1 MPRKGPLSGS
11 PIAPAL
17 SVTPYAP
24 PPAPPGF
31 SPAETKVWGD
41 VFASM
46 REIAPSA
53 YPLARAYCTV
63 VVGMDEAADDIRN
76 CDPEEKR
83 KLEHLYKR
91 HLVLLKSVCALAT
104 RLRLCPSAR
113 TRKDP
118 IRPNLHVQKPWQ
130 GFEDEPA

>member
-1 MPRKGPLSGS
+1 MPRKGSIGS

-17 SVTPYAP
+17 TVTPYAP
-24 PPAPPGF
+24 PPAPADF
-31 SPAETKVWGD
+31 SQAEAKLWAD

-53 YPLARAYCTV
+53 YPLARAYCTT
-63 VVGMDEAADDIRN
+63 VVGMDQAAEEIRK

-83 KLEHLYKR
+83 KLEHLYKQHR
-91 HLVLLKSVCALAT
+91 ELLRSVCALAT
-104 RLRLCPSAR
+104 RLRLCPSSR

-118 IRPNLHVQKPWQ
+118 VRPNLHVQKPWQ
-130 GFEDEPA
+130 GFDGEPA